1 MWEAEGRFLP
11 RWELGL
17 GCDAGGDV
25 RFGVGAGGGGR
36 VPRVGSSLDFL
47 VPRGIVR
54 GGGGWRVGE
63 TVR

>member
-1 MWEAEGRFLP
+1 MQ
-11 RWELGL
+11 
-17 GCDAGGDV
+17 GGDV

-63 TVR
+63 TLR

>member
-1 MWEAEGRFLP
+1 VWEAEGRFLP

-17 GCDAGGDV
+17 GCDAGGGCEV
-25 RFGVGAGGGGR
+25 WGWGGR

-54 GGGGWRVGE
+54 VVGVGE
-63 TVR
+63 LERR

>member
-1 MWEAEGRFLP
+1 VWEAEGRFLP

-17 GCDAGGDV
+17 GCDAGGGCEV
-25 RFGVGAGGGGR
+25 WGWGRGGGR

-63 TVR
+63 TLR